1 MITTIPKQLSKK
13 KYFALIPKLSM
24 LLLVASLSSV
34 ILRAQ
39 TLDGYKYVYVETLN
53 YQSGTDV
60 WGISSRLRT
69 GFVNKGFTVV
79 AEGTKPPKELEQNA
93 CLLLR
98 CFINHTAVVAGVN
111 EVTIT
116 VKNCKDEVIY
126 SNTGSA
132 MGWSVQDDFNKATKR
147 AFSGIETMTY
157 RFNSTRT
164 PEIDWPEV
172 EITSEN
178 EESIMSYLNSN
189 PTEVLEGIYNS
200 YQNETLSFYKLGIM
214 RKGMGFK
221 AIVLE
226 SDLKH
231 WKLGE
236 VKAIFEPSSMKN
248 VYSVKWFMGNKE
260 SVQTFAMMENDGILS
275 IEFKNPG
282 TGEQTISKFIKM
294 FPAASGSTS
303 FRGERNKSS
312 GSGFFITADGLV
324 ATNAHVV
331 EGASSIELT
340 VSNEA
345 GTFTYKAKIKLIDT
359 NNDVA
364 ILEIVDDKFKGLNTL
379 PYGIVE
385 NSEVGA
391 EVFTIGFPLND
402 VMGENYKVTNGIVSA
417 KSGIEDDVRYYQ
429 ISVPLQPGNSGG
441 ALFNREGNVIGI
453 TSAKLNGDAVGTAI
467 ENVNYAIKSSYL
479 LNLFRMIPSGGKI
492 ASASS
497 VANKGLQEQ
506 VKVFKNYVCLIK
518 VY

>member
-1 MITTIPKQLSKK
+1 MRN
-13 KYFALIPKLSM
+13 KLSA
-24 LLLVASLSSV
+24 LVQYGKCFAFFQKFS
-34 ILRAQ
+34 ILAIGALYGIFYVHGQ

-60 WGISSRLRT
+60 WGISSKLRT
-69 GFVNKGFTVV
+69 GFINKGFTVV
-79 AEGTKPPKELEQNA
+79 SEGTKPPKELELNP
-93 CLLLR
+93 CLLIR
-98 CFINHTAVVAGVN
+98 CFINHTAVLSGVN

-116 VKNCKDEVIY
+116 VKNCKDEVVY
-126 SNTGSA
+126 SNTGGA

-147 AFSGIETMTY
+147 AFSGIEDMSY
-157 RFNSTRT
+157 RFNATRT
-164 PEIDWPEV
+164 PEIEWPQV

-178 EESIMSYLNSN
+178 EESIMTYLKASQ
-189 PTEVLEGIYNS
+189 TEVIEGIYNS
-200 YQNETLSFYKLGIM
+200 YQNETLTFYKLGII
-214 RKGMGFK
+214 RRGIGFK

-231 WKLGE
+231 WKRGE
-236 VKAIFEPSSMKN
+236 VKAIFEPSSIKN
-248 VYSVKWFMGNKE
+248 VFSVKWYMGDKT

-275 IEFKNPG
+275 IEFKNPI

-303 FRGERNKSS
+303 FRGDKNKSS
-312 GSGFFITADGLV
+312 GSGFFITNDGLV

-331 EGASSIELT
+331 EGASNIELT
-340 VSNEA
+340 VSNET
-345 GTFTYKAKIKLIDT
+345 GTVTYKAKIKLIDR

-364 ILEIVDDKFKGLNTL
+364 ILEISDDKFKGLNPL

-385 NSEVGA
+385 NADVGA

-417 KSGIEDDVRYYQ
+417 QSGIGDDVRYYQ

-453 TSAKLNGDAVGTAI
+453 TSAKLNGDAVGTTI

-479 LNLFRMIPSGGKI
+479 LNLFRMIPNGGKI
-492 ASASS
+492 ASGSS
-497 VANKGLQEQ
+497 LANKGLQEQ